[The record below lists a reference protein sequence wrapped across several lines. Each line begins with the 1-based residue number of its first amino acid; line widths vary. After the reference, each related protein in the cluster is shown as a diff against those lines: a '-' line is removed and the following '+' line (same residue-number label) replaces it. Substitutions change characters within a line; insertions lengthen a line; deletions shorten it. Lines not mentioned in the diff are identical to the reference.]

1 LSSPL
6 SKIQIRHAPREAEE
20 NDNLE
25 KLRPYLLLSLDL
37 LKRLQEYSIGQR
49 EDDCGMQKA

>member
-6 SKIQIRHAPREAEE
+6 SKIQIRHAPRKAEE